1 MPWND
6 GALSPCDHLKAQ
18 PLIASIWLQIT
29 ARDKLSLALLR
40 ARLLLSG
47 GSVAVYPVKYF
58 AARDCAPAPNN
69 LAAALLLTSF
79 RNKDFASFFCCPDIS
94 A

>member
-47 GSVAVYPVKYF
+47 GSVAVYGLKYL
-58 AARDCAPAPNN
+58 AASDCAPAPNT
-69 LAAALLLTSF
+69 LAAALLLSSF
-79 RNKDFASFFCCPDIS
+79 RNKDFDSSFSCFDRS